1 MPGAEVAERPGA
13 ARAYLRGDIRR
24 DFDRWLEEGVA
35 RVAPPLSFREIRKGV
50 QALSSLYVERRDGRD
65 LSARAVEGQAKRAA
79 LATYY
84 APLHFL
90 ATWHLVESWGGAAA
104 AGEPTAVD
112 TIWDLGCGTGA
123 AGAALARKLAP
134 MPRVVGIDRSGFA
147 LREAR
152 ATYASFG
159 VPAKTR
165 RGRIPAALPPAR
177 AGDLWLFAYAINEFD
192 DADRDALLP
201 KLETA
206 VGAGVRVLIVE
217 PLASSATRWWP
228 AWRGPLEALGL
239 RCDTWK
245 HSLARPE
252 WVARLDSAAGLDH
265 RVLGARAAFGPLA
278 PTPRAASGPLAP
290 TVPV

>member
-1 MPGAEVAERPGA
+1 MPGVEAVEGVGA
-13 ARAYLRGDIRR
+13 SRAYLQGDVRR

-35 RVAPPLSFREIRKGV
+35 RVSPPLSFREIRKGV

-65 LSARAVEGQAKRAA
+65 LSARALEGAAKRAA
-79 LATYY
+79 LATFY

-90 ATWHLVESWGGAAA
+90 VTWHLLASWSEGS
-104 AGEPTAVD
+104 PRDAVD
-112 TIWDLGCGTGA
+112 TVWDLGCGTGA
-123 AGAALARKLAP
+123 AGAALARGLAP
-134 MPRVVGIDRSGFA
+134 MPRVVGVDRSGFA

-159 VPAKTR
+159 VSAKTR

-177 AGDLWLFAYAINEFD
+177 AGDLWLFAYSINEFG
-192 DADRDALLP
+192 DADREALLP
-201 KLETA
+201 ELEAA
-206 VGAGVRVLIVE
+206 VHAGVRVLIVE

-245 HSLARPE
+245 RPLARPE
-252 WVARLDSAAGLDH
+252 WVARLDGAAGLDH
-265 RVLGARAAFGPLA
+265 RVLGARAAFGPL
-278 PTPRAASGPLAP
+278 S
-290 TVPV
+290 VPVTV